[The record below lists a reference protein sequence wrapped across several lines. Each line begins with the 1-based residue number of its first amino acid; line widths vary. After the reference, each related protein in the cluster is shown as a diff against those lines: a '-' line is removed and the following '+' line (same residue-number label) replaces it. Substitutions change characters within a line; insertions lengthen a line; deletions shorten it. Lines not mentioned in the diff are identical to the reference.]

1 MSLRDA
7 LRRRTEQGST
17 WLVARAGRA
26 WGLLVIAVVLA
37 LTWEA
42 LRGIHVHEV
51 RVLLRSLDGRWL
63 VAAGAIT
70 LANVAI
76 MGLYDVIAF
85 SRTRTSAAERWR
97 YGAVAFCWSNFLT
110 LGPLAGPAIR
120 LWLYRGTVDG
130 ASELRSSIVSVVIAF
145 SAGLIGWT
153 LAAVATA
160 QIGGG
165 LVVLSLAALVC
176 VSAAAW
182 IARAIARRFE
192 DLSDAAAR
200 PVRTLELALVGW
212 LDWLLAMAAFAAC
225 LRAAGVDIAALR
237 VAHDFF
243 VGQAIG
249 LASLIPG
256 GFGSSDALWI
266 ARLPI
271 DRNVTVAALAA
282 YRFIYYIGP
291 WFTASLVLLSWA
303 TRQSSRRTELA
314 RRVVGALVGAAGVL
328 IIVSSASPAIH
339 ARLILMERYVPLPL
353 VEAGQIA
360 SALAGLLLLALA
372 RGLARGYRAAYAGT
386 LALLLLAG
394 FATLLKGLDWE
405 ESVSLG
411 VVAIAAWSHAGLFD
425 RESGGDWLETA
436 DLGLGFLALL
446 IFVVLGTFSHHLAAS
461 GGLDRVTALGYRF
474 QAARFMRSALSMLFA
489 LSAATL
495 YVLLRTP
502 VHFAPPPQAD
512 SERAIEFNAGFGTG
526 TTPMMVAV
534 GDKSIF
540 AEGERGFCLYRTIGA
555 YLVVF
560 SDPVVRPGA
569 DRAAFVDALFAFAA
583 GVDRRPLF
591 YQLSADWMP
600 LLHDRGYHFFKL
612 GEEALVPLERVTLQG
627 HAGKLTR
634 QFLRRAERDGLTF
647 EVLAPYEIDAHLDEL
662 EAISNHWLAAKQV
675 TERQFSIGY
684 FSRDYIRRFPCA
696 VVRHKCREGAILAFA
711 NLLEGPRRQEL
722 SVDLMR
728 YRTDGPS
735 VMDFLLTSVML
746 YGKEKGFRT
755 FNLGMAPLASVGD
768 QPGAHRRERVA
779 SLIFRRGEQW
789 YNFQGVRSYK
799 EKFNPEWVPR
809 YLAYEAAWEWPVAL
823 ANASA
828 LIAGGWRNTVIPGRD
843 RAHA

>member
-1 MSLRDA
+1 MSLRDT
-7 LRRRTEQGST
+7 LRRRTEQAST

-63 VAAGAIT
+63 VAAGGIT

-85 SRTRTSAAERWR
+85 SRTRTTAAERWR
-97 YGAVAFCWSNFLT
+97 FGAVAFCWSNFLT

-120 LWLYRGTVDG
+120 LWLYRGTVER
-130 ASELRSSIVSVVIAF
+130 ASELRSAIVSVVIAF

-314 RRVVGALVGAAGVL
+314 RRVVAALVGAAGVL

-360 SALAGLLLLALA
+360 SALAGLLLLA
-372 RGLARGYRAAYAGT
+372 LARGYRAAYAGT

-446 IFVVLGTFSHHLAAS
+446 IFLVLGTFSHHLAAS

-647 EVLAPYEIDAHLDEL
+647 EVLAPYEIDAHVDEL
-662 EAISNHWLAAKQV
+662 EAISDHWLAAKQV

>member
-1 MSLRDA
+1 MSLRDG

-120 LWLYRGTVDG
+120 LWLYRGTVER
-130 ASELRSSIVSVVIAF
+130 ASELRSAIVSVVIAF

-176 VSAAAW
+176 VSGAAW

-256 GFGSSDALWI
+256 GFGSSDAFWI

-291 WFTASLVLLSWA
+291 WFTASLLLLSWA
-303 TRQSSRRTELA
+303 TRQSSRRTEVA
-314 RRVVGALVGAAGVL
+314 RRVVAALVGAAGVL

-446 IFVVLGTFSHHLAAS
+446 IFLVLGTFSHHLAAS

-662 EAISNHWLAAKQV
+662 EAISDHWLAAKQV

-696 VVRHKCREGAILAFA
+696 VVRHKCRDGAILAFA